1 MTIDNALNSLRSFF
15 DEKAKTHGAVFQSV
29 DWNSL
34 ERQEV
39 VFKQLLNIWIN
50 EEESASVLD
59 FGCGYGAL
67 LDFMKSENYKLSEYV
82 GYDFSKNMIDNAK
95 QTHSLQQGV
104 IFTSKLDELPQS
116 DYVIAGGILGMKKE
130 ANEEEWTKYCLK
142 TLNQMW
148 MLSKKGM
155 VFNSLTIY
163 SDREKM
169 RPDLYYADPCF
180 LFDYCKKN
188 FSRNVSLLHDYNLYE
203 FTILVRRWAVQ

>member
-1 MTIDNALNSLRSFF
+1 MTVENALNSLRSFF

-34 ERQEV
+34 ERQEI
-39 VFKQLLNIWIN
+39 VFKQLLNIWTDKQT
-50 EEESASVLD
+50 SASVLD

-67 LDFMKSENYKLSEYV
+67 LDFLKSNNYKFSKYV
-82 GYDFSKNMIDNAK
+82 GYDFSKLMIDNAI
-95 QTHSLQQGV
+95 QTHEIQKDIIFSGRLNELQQA
-104 IFTSKLDELPQS
+104 
-116 DYVIAGGILGMKKE
+116 DYVIAGGILGMKRE
-130 ANEEEWTKYCLK
+130 AKNDEWIEYCLS
-142 TLNQMW
+142 TLNQLW
-148 MLSKKGM
+148 SLSKKGM
-155 VFNSLTIY
+155 AFNSLTIY

-203 FTILVRRWAVQ
+203 FTILVRR